1 MDVGTVDGH
10 IATSITFTTVVVLE
24 PKTPRTFPPS
34 ADKVVMDQAQTT
46 FVPDLLLVRTSQP
59 VEFRNSD
66 DTLHNVHVTHVETK
80 TPAFNVAIPTGA
92 SYEYSFDRD
101 GFYHVGCDIH
111 TAMSASIFASSSPFV
126 TTAEQDGRFTFSEV
140 PAGAWTVTV
149 YAGDKRLTAD
159 VEVHRGVSAVTLP

>member
-1 MDVGTVDGH
+1 MAGR
-10 IATSITFTTVVVLE
+10 ITGPVTTTTVVVLE

-34 ADKVVMDQAQTT
+34 ADKALMDQAQTT

-66 DTLHNVHVTHVETK
+66 DTLHNVHVTHEETK

-92 SYEYSFDRD
+92 SYEYTFDRD

-111 TAMSASIFASSSPFV
+111 TAMSASIFASSSPYAV
-126 TTAEQDGRFTFSEV
+126 LAAADGSFTFADV
-140 PAGAWTVTV
+140 PSGVWTVTV
-149 YAGDKRLTAD
+149 FAGARRLTED
-159 VEVHRGVSAVTLP
+159 VEVHGGAVNVTVR